1 MDTETR
7 NQVDNVVNKLES
19 VVKNKLE
26 RINSRSSTP
35 VYDLYDAS
43 TQLPTEAPP
52 LHRGQSSMSFE
63 DLPADAAT
71 IADRPRSRT
80 RSMSPLT
87 IIRNRRSRSNSPAPL
102 TINPRADDGASL
114 SMADV
119 RATSPVVA
127 IAPPRHRRKRSMSD
141 DAVTRGLD
149 GLLRRG
155 DEKQGTNHEHENNIL
170 PRGRSMSPAPQRLSQ
185 QPSHRPPRMP
195 PIPPP
200 PARPSIPN
208 SNDSLGAKG
217 FRRSVSLPSPT
228 SSRAYDSDDDS
239 SLLGKVLTDDA
250 RKVVISRV
258 PSLSSLGSLEQTSPP
273 QSSSRP
279 SSPHVNLPPRPMS
292 RQSPVSVGSDPR
304 QKQQDDSTV
313 EMPVLE
319 RKHSWSSIDG
329 GHPSTTPIQD
339 NNAMGS
345 SSLSLIDHDTMG
357 YHTDGEETDK
367 ESEVLY
373 ELESP
378 LPDTKSDELCVS
390 SDDDSEMEEIVKRAR
405 RKKDKKKSLEEPIEL
420 P

>member
-35 VYDLYDAS
+35 AYDLYDAS
-43 TQLPTEAPP
+43 TQIPTEAPP

-63 DLPADAAT
+63 DLPADVAT
-71 IADRPRSRT
+71 IADKPRSRT

-87 IIRNRRSRSNSPAPL
+87 IIRNRRSRSNSPASL

-127 IAPPRHRRKRSMSD
+127 IAPPKHRRKRSMSD

-149 GLLRRG
+149 SLLRRG
-155 DEKQGTNHEHENNIL
+155 VEKEDTNHENGNNII
-170 PRGRSMSPAPQRLSQ
+170 PRGRSMSPAPQSLSQ

-200 PARPSIPN
+200 VRPSIQN
-208 SNDSLGAKG
+208 SNDSLSAKG

-228 SSRAYDSDDDS
+228 SSKAYDSDDDS

-250 RKVVISRV
+250 RQVVISRV
-258 PSLSSLGSLEQTSPP
+258 PSLSSLGSLEQTSSP
-273 QSSSRP
+273 QSGSRP

-292 RQSPVSVGSDPR
+292 RQSQVSVGSDPR
-304 QKQQDDSTV
+304 QQQHDDNAV

-339 NNAMGS
+339 NNALGS

-378 LPDTKSDELCVS
+378 IPDTKSDELCVS
-390 SDDDSEMEEIVKRAR
+390 SDDDSEIEEIVKRAR
-405 RKKDKKKSLEEPIEL
+405 RKKDKKKSLEEPIAL